1 MSILRAGVLNNNE
14 IYKETVEIIE
24 NYSPK
29 DKNKITS
36 REKLKEIYDA
46 LFIFD
51 YDKDTMSKYIGKYT
65 FNKFVR
71 EKILE
76 IGRSLTS
83 ESEF

>member
-1 MSILRAGVLNNNE
+1 MH
-14 IYKETVEIIE
+14 Y
-24 NYSPK
+24 
-29 DKNKITS
+29 
-36 REKLKEIYDA
+36 
-46 LFIFD
+46 LFLIMI
-51 YDKDTMSKYIGKYT
+51 KMSKYIGKYT